1 MRIYKHI
8 ITILVL
14 ANMFLMFACTNDM
27 DISQPVEPGLEDK
40 VSISLFTRAQDYS
53 IPVTRG
59 GANETGIEK
68 TPYVLVFKVDGTST
82 KCIETVRAVEDL
94 TTDKRYVLLTR
105 QATGTYRFLY
115 WRIMERIS
123 ILKIRDTNGVRA
135 IWKLNLL
142 GKNYHI

>member
-59 GANETGIEK
+59 ERTK
-68 TPYVLVFKVDGTST
+68 QVLRRHLMCLSL
-82 KCIETVRAVEDL
+82 R
-94 TTDKRYVLLTR
+94 
-105 QATGTYRFLY
+105 
-115 WRIMERIS
+115 
-123 ILKIRDTNGVRA
+123 
-135 IWKLNLL
+135 
-142 GKNYHI
+142 

>member
-68 TPYVLVFKVDGTST
+68 TPYVLVFKGRRST
-82 KCIETVRAVEDL
+82 LEGNISGSRNVM
-94 TTDKRYVLLTR
+94 
-105 QATGTYRFLY
+105 YRFCLPASHNCLP
-115 WRIMERIS
+115 EFFC
-123 ILKIRDTNGVRA
+123 V
-135 IWKLNLL
+135 
-142 GKNYHI
+142 